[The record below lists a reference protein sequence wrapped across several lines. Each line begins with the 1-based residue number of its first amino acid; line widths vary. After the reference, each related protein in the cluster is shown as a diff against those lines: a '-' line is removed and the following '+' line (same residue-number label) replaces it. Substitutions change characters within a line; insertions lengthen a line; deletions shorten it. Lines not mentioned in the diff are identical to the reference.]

1 MITNGAPG
9 SVTPATSRSA
19 ATTCASYQIGGHLHL
34 QVRDRWPAAAGPSPC
49 AMPDS
54 TQLLLPPA
62 RAVMSSH
69 SRPGGSGGVSSRAL
83 AEASGQIRGTAGDG
97 WRAMAHR
104 VEDRG
109 RVRRKAAEQQVGFG
123 GADGARQPAA
133 NQLAAPVLREAP
145 GQQPRDGQGV
155 HRRPRLRR
163 QPEQEEFRRPPP
175 APHRRDCR
183 VDARRIVFQPA
194 ADVWCGSLPLPCG
207 SPPQSHCQES
217 FVGPHRDRAE
227 HLGQP
232 PASGAPVDFHLP
244 QPFPAVQEAEG
255 GPRVIGIARVNMGHG
270 LRVEEDLHGRGQPRQ
285 AKLPFERRHGSAED
299 EPAGRHG
306 RQEQRQ
312 RQKEQAAQPAAAAVG
327 LLHPWDNLR
336 PGRSTAGLAK
346 GPVGWS
352 ALVGLE
358 TVRLGS
364 GVGVSTSRP
373 VYSLH
378 EALTTVGSG
387 RPPRPHG

>member
-9 SVTPATSRSA
+9 SVTPATSRPA
-19 ATTCASYQIGGHLHL
+19 ATTWASYQMAGISTCRWGSLASSGRPVA
-34 QVRDRWPAAAGPSPC
+34 VR
-49 AMPDS
+49 MPDS

-69 SRPGGSGGVSSRAL
+69 SRPGGSGGVSRRAL
-83 AEASGQIRGTAGDG
+83 AEASGRSEARPGTAGAPWPIASRIAG
-97 WRAMAHR
+97 ASGGRPPSSRFASAAPTARVSRPRTSSPRRFSARRQASSRAMDKR
-104 VEDRG
+104 VD
-109 RVRRKAAEQQVGFG
+109 
-123 GADGARQPAA
+123 
-133 NQLAAPVLREAP
+133 
-145 GQQPRDGQGV
+145 
-155 HRRPRLRR
+155 RRPRLRR

-183 VDARRIVFQPA
+183 VDARRIVFHPA
-194 ADVWCGSLPLPCG
+194 ADVWCGSLPLRCG
-207 SPPQSHCQES
+207 SAPQSHCQES

-244 QPFPAVQEAEG
+244 QPFPAMQEAEG
-255 GPRVIGIARVNMGHG
+255 GPRVIGIARVNVGHR

-336 PGRSTAGLAK
+336 LGRSTAGLAK

>member
-19 ATTCASYQIGGHLHL
+19 ATTWASYQIAGISTCRCGSLASSGRPVA
-34 QVRDRWPAAAGPSPC
+34 VR
-49 AMPDS
+49 MPDS

-83 AEASGQIRGTAGDG
+83 AEASGRCGHGRDG
-97 WRAMAHR
+97 GRAMAHR

-109 RVRRKAAEQQVGFG
+109 RARRKAAEQQVGFG
-123 GADGARQPAA
+123 APTRARQPAA

-175 APHRRDCR
+175 APHRRDRR
-183 VDARRIVFQPA
+183 VDARRIVFHPA

-244 QPFPAVQEAEG
+244 QPFPAMQEAEG
-255 GPRVIGIARVNMGHG
+255 GPRVIGIARVDMGHG
-270 LRVEEDLHGRGQPRQ
+270 LRVEEDLHGRGQPR
-285 AKLPFERRHGSAED
+285 
-299 EPAGRHG
+299 AG
-306 RQEQRQ
+306 E
-312 RQKEQAAQPAAAAVG
+312 AALRAAARFG
-327 LLHPWDNLR
+327 G
-336 PGRSTAGLAK
+336 GRAS
-346 GPVGWS
+346 
-352 ALVGLE
+352 
-358 TVRLGS
+358 
-364 GVGVSTSRP
+364 
-373 VYSLH
+373 
-378 EALTTVGSG
+378 
-387 RPPRPHG
+387 RPPRPTGAAPASERAGRSASGGGGWAFASVGQLAARKVHGRIGEGTGGLSSPCRVGNGSSRIGCWREHVAPGLQLTRSSYDRRIGAASAPHG